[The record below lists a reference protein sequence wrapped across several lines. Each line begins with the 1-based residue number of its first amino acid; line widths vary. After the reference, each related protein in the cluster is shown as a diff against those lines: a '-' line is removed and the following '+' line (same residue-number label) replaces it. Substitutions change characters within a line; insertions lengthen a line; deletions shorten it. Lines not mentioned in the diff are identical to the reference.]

1 MKIFN
6 LRSAL
11 LSFPLSGWRSE
22 ALEEAAQV
30 LGNMSSVALAVKQHT
45 LTLAYIELLQSV
57 VKGTDS
63 MRWG

>member
-1 MKIFN
+1 M
-6 LRSAL
+6 
-11 LSFPLSGWRSE
+11 SGWRSQ

-57 VKGTDS
+57 VKGTNS
-63 MRWG
+63 MRWEINLEST